1 MSSAVDTNIL
11 LDILIPDEPHHDAS
25 VRLLTEARR
34 DGSLLM
40 SEPVYAELAGW
51 FTVQA
56 DLEQFLADMQLQL
69 VGSGLGVLYHA
80 GSAWRAYTRRRPEAL
95 VCSQCGSAQAI
106 SCSRCG
112 AAIRSRQHIV
122 ADFII
127 GAHALVHAGR
137 LLTRDKGFY
146 RTYFPELVL
155 A

>member
-1 MSSAVDTNIL
+1 
-11 LDILIPDEPHHDAS
+11 
-25 VRLLTEARR
+25 VR
-34 DGSLLM
+34 
-40 SEPVYAELAGW
+40 
-51 FTVQA
+51 
-56 DLEQFLADMQLQL
+56 
-69 VGSGLGVLYHA
+69 
-80 GSAWRAYTRRRPEAL
+80 YTSRRPIGL
-95 VCSQCGSAQAI
+95 TCSQCGNEQVVR
-106 SCSRCG
+106 CERCG